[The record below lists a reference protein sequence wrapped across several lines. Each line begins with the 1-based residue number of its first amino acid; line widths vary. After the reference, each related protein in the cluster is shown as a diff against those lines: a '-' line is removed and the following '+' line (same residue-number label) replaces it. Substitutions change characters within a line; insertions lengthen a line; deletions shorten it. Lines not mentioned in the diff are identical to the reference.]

1 MPRAE
6 NTPSLSLDRRGF
18 VGGMAACGLT
28 GFTRQLLAENHPR
41 ATACVWINLV
51 GGPSQLD
58 TWDPKPDAPSE
69 VRGPFASIPTSIPG
83 TRVSELFPLLAGRL
97 HQVSLLRGIHHHN
110 LPTHESGWR
119 ELQTGECHPSNIKPT
134 LGARMATSG
143 LNGQPGWVVLPGPI
157 QTDGLCLLDD
167 GQSPGPLG
175 QSHGP
180 ANDWMPSNDM
190 CQLVDRAARRVEA
203 GVRFV
208 TINTAPTVFHRRTW
222 DCHADGGSL
231 PMTAAQ
237 TRELGLELDRALD
250 LLLERLQQTGL
261 LDSTLVVATGE
272 MGRTP
277 HLNRRGGR
285 DHWSCAW
292 TALVAGA
299 GTPGGAILGK
309 TDPLGGEPVDGPL
322 PATGLHHLVAARLGI
337 A

>member
-1 MPRAE
+1 MARSE
-6 NTPSLSLDRRGF
+6 NTTGPSLDRRAF
-18 VGGMAACGLT
+18 VGGMAACGLA
-28 GFTRQLLAENHPR
+28 GFPR
-41 ATACVWINLV
+41 ELSAGNAQQATACIWINLV

-83 TRVSELFPLLAGRL
+83 IRVSELFPRLADRL
-97 HQVSLLRGIHHHN
+97 HQVSLFRGIHHHN

-119 ELQTGECHPSNIKPT
+119 ELQTGECQPSTVKPS
-134 LGARMATSG
+134 LGAHLATRG
-143 LNGQPGWVVLPGPI
+143 LNGQPGWVVVPGPM
-157 QTDGLCLLDD
+157 QTDGLCLVDD

-175 QSHGP
+175 LAHGP
-180 ANDWMPSNDM
+180 AEDPLATQDLR
-190 CQLVDRAARRVEA
+190 QLFARAALRVEA
-203 GVRFV
+203 GARFV
-208 TINTAPTVFHRRTW
+208 TVNTAPTVFHRRTW

-231 PMTAAQ
+231 PTTAGQ
-237 TRELGLELDRALD
+237 TRDLGMELDEALD
-250 LLLERLQQTGL
+250 LMLRRLDQNGL
-261 LDSTLVVATGE
+261 LQSTLVVATGE

-285 DHWSCAW
+285 DHWSRAW

-309 TDPLGGEPVDGPL
+309 TDPLGGEPVDGAL
-322 PATGLHHLVAARLGI
+322 PAASLHHLVATRLGI